1 MMDLALDEVARAPAR
16 PATDAGM
23 QALTFELRPH
33 RSLTD
38 AGARLFLAS
47 VALVNLSAAVLI
59 ALRGAWPVLLFA
71 MIVILGVRA
80 ALRVNMTARND
91 HQEIHVYEHEVQLR
105 FTERS
110 RTSVVNLKR
119 HWTRARLQRSHLLGH
134 PSALLVESAG
144 RSYEIGSFLTEP
156 ARLDL
161 QAQLCRVI
169 GRIGELPPL
178 PQRCS

>member
-1 MMDLALDEVARAPAR
+1 
-16 PATDAGM
+16 M

-38 AGARLFLAS
+38 TGARLFLAS
-47 VALVNLSAAVLI
+47 VAVVSLGTATLI

-71 MIVILGVRA
+71 MIVFLGVRA
-80 ALRVNMTARND
+80 ALRVNMKARDD
-91 HQEIHVYEHEVQLR
+91 HQEIHICEHEVQLR

-119 HWTRARLQRSHLLGH
+119 HWTRARLQRSHRAGH

-178 PQRCS
+178 PERCS